1 MDTKKR
7 TLIKIAIWAGLAF
20 STTIASAYAIDN
32 QIDTSLKI
40 AAVDFTI
47 KVTMHLAYER
57 VWQHIK
63 WGKSYAPPAC
73 DAHGYQPTVP

>member
-1 MDTKKR
+1 MDSKKR

-47 KVTMHLAYER
+47 KVTMHIAYER
-57 VWQHIK
+57 VWQHIA
-63 WGKSYAPPAC
+63 WGKSPPMYE
-73 DAHGYQPTVP
+73 HNLPTVP